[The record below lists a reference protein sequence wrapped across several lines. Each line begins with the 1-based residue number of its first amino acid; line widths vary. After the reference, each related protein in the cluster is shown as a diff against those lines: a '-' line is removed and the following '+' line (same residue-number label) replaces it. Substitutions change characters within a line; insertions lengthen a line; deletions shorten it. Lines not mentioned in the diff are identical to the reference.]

1 MGDNVLHSGKY
12 QGERDSGEPPTK
24 LSVLVTEKREEKF
37 TPPPPK
43 QKSIHMFFTFNIQI
57 FDTAGTA
64 AVAAA
69 APAPLLQD
77 RPWVEDRAKS
87 VTHWHQ
93 CFGADQPRI
102 FAGGRQVSG
111 QG

>member
-1 MGDNVLHSGKY
+1 MFFTAANIREKGI
-12 QGERDSGEPPTK
+12 QGNLPQSCQCW
-24 LSVLVTEKREEKF
+24 SQKRERKSLL
-37 TPPPPK
+37 PPPPK

-87 VTHWHQ
+87 VTHCHQ